1 MEAACWAAGV
11 AIDND
16 TRHDMRF
23 GCNCL
28 QAPMYARLV
37 PLLLRHA
44 SFPADF
50 TSWQECISID
60 EEVFS
65 RFR

>member
-1 MEAACWAAGV
+1 
-11 AIDND
+11 
-16 TRHDMRF
+16 MRF